1 MLKVF
6 LICLALVALCVIGLC
21 FNIIFRKNGE
31 FPQTEIEHNVE
42 MKKKGIRCA
51 REEEKKL
58 CGKNRKKGD
67 LSCDDAS
74 CGDCGACMDVKK
86 ELGIENPEKN

>member
-1 MLKVF
+1 
-6 LICLALVALCVIGLC
+6 
-21 FNIIFRKNGE
+21 
-31 FPQTEIEHNVE
+31 

-51 REEEKKL
+51 REEEMKL
-58 CGKNRKKGD
+58 WGKNRKKGEF
-67 LSCDDAS
+67 SCDDAS